1 MPVYASK
8 LHLKPY
14 RQLGNSHQLCQ
25 CHSPWG
31 RGKNYNYACKFIT
44 RPRHSP
50 KIQPPPLHHSLH
62 WGILQRAARQKKKK
76 EKSQPNRTELVYET
90 SPGEKLGVCV
100 RPGRA
105 VTLEHSEKLYKK
117 SPSLENNIC
126 NAPAFSWLQ
135 LAYYTHSKKKTYT
148 T

>member
-50 KIQPPPLHHSLH
+50 KIQPPPPPPFSSL
-62 WGILQRAARQKKKK
+62 GDIAKGGTVKKK

-126 NAPAFSWLQ
+126 NAPAFLKFQ
-135 LAYYTHSKKKTYT
+135 LAYYTHKKKTYT